1 MIKDSIQIGTM
12 TLKNRLVMPPMATYK
27 TMDGGLVNE
36 DLCAYYEDRAKDGL
50 IGLII
55 TEHTCISP
63 EGLAGKGQMSMMDDS
78 IIEPATKLTEAI
90 RKSGTKAVCQLNHA
104 GSATNEILTGLP
116 IVSASAVPCPGRKK
130 ELETDLLPREL
141 TKEEI
146 KGLEE
151 AFSQAALRAKKAG
164 YDGVEIH
171 SAHGYL
177 LNQFYSPLS
186 NKRQDEYGCGS
197 MENRLRFAIET
208 VKRTRELVGEEY
220 PILLRLGGC
229 DYMEG
234 GSTIEDAVEAAK
246 LLEAAGVDCIDLSG
260 GMCRFMRPGHPE
272 PGYFADMSAAVT
284 AAVKIPVI
292 VTGGIKTIAQAEE
305 LLEKGAADLIG
316 VGRPI
321 LADAGW
327 AKREFEHAATCS

>member
-1 MIKDSIQIGTM
+1 MLKNSIQIGTM
-12 TLKNRLVMPPMATYK
+12 PLHNRLVMPPMATYK
-27 TMDGGLVNE
+27 TLNGGTVNAA
-36 DLCAYYEDRAKDGL
+36 LCDYYADRARDGR

-78 IIEPATKLTEAI
+78 VIEPAKKLTEVIKA
-90 RKSGTKAVCQLNHA
+90 SGSKAVCQLNHA
-104 GSATNEILTGLP
+104 GSATNETLTGMQ

-130 ELETDLLPREL
+130 ELETDMLPKEL

-146 KGLEE
+146 LKLEE
-151 AFSQAALRAKKAG
+151 AFAQAALRAKKAG

-177 LNQFYSPLS
+177 LNQFYSPLT

-208 VKRTRELVGEEY
+208 VKRTRELVGEDY
-220 PILLRLGGC
+220 PIFLRLGGC

-260 GMCRFMRPGHPE
+260 GMCRFMRPGHNE
-272 PGYFADMSAAVT
+272 PGYFSDMSAAVK
-284 AAVKIPVI
+284 AAVQIPVI
-292 VTGGIKTIAQAEE
+292 LTGGIKTAAQAEE

-321 LADAGW
+321 LADAKW
-327 AKREFEHAATCS
+327 AEKEMK